1 MEDGNMMTIWMV
13 NGYIYIEN
21 MKYKKRSLLYY
32 KTFCLACRQG
42 KEECRQ
48 EAGRNQ
54 AGGRQG
60 IAVAGQSMPGQ
71 GRNPQKNLTA
81 RTSVSWRCATGTNHS

>member
-1 MEDGNMMTIWMV
+1 MV
-13 NGYIYIEN
+13 IFIEN
-21 MKYKKRSLLYY
+21 MKYKKISVVLPDSLSG
-32 KTFCLACRQG
+32 ACRQG

-60 IAVAGQSMPGQ
+60 VAVTGQSMPGQ
-71 GRNPQKNLTA
+71 QEL
-81 RTSVSWRCATGTNHS
+81 V